1 MFQCHIR
8 NMVFLLFNKCI
19 INLNRKIMD
28 NNDKLGY
35 LSIDDS
41 LYQTRI
47 SNKFQ
52 NRKSY
57 KPADPKII
65 LSFIP
70 GTVVDIMIV
79 KGQKVSKGEDL
90 MILDAMKMKNKLKC
104 SRDGKVKSIAVKKG
118 DKVSKGTVLLEL
130 E

>member
-35 LSIDDS
+35 LNIDDS

-47 SNKFQ
+47 SKKFE
-52 NRKSY
+52 NRKKY
-57 KPADPKII
+57 QPLDPKLV

-70 GTVVDIMIV
+70 GTVLDIMV
-79 KGQKVSKGEDL
+79 KVGQNVKKGDEM
-90 MILDAMKMKNKLKC
+90 MILDAMKMKNKLK
-104 SRDGKVKSIAVKKG
+104 SALSGKIKKINVNKG
-118 DKVSKGTVLLEL
+118 DKVSKGTLLIEM

>member
-1 MFQCHIR
+1 MSKDQ
-8 NMVFLLFNKCI
+8 
-19 INLNRKIMD
+19 
-28 NNDKLGY
+28 KLG
-35 LSIDDS
+35 LLNIDTS

-47 SNKFQ
+47 SDKFQ

-57 KPADPKII
+57 QPADPRII

-70 GTVVDIMIV
+70 GTVLEIFI
-79 KGQKVSKGEDL
+79 KQGQQVTKGEDL

-104 SRDGKVKSIAVKKG
+104 PMDGKVRSITVKKG

>member
-1 MFQCHIR
+1 M
-8 NMVFLLFNKCI
+8 NK
-19 INLNRKIMD
+19 D
-28 NNDKLGY
+28 NKLGF
-35 LSIDDS
+35 LNIDTS

-52 NRKSY
+52 NRSPY
-57 KPADPKII
+57 KPADPRII

-70 GTVVDIMIV
+70 GTVLEILIEPWQRVT
-79 KGQKVSKGEDL
+79 KGEDL

-104 SRDGKVKSIAVKKG
+104 NMDGVVKSIAVKKG